1 MNIFAVKPLNRA
13 RYGLMIA
20 GLGGLLTACGTT
32 TPLDTYSLSA
42 PHPVVTAKSRK
53 SVQLLV
59 AAPTALK
66 ALDSENIVVNPASGS
81 IAYLSGA
88 QWGDRLPNIIQS
100 RLIQAYE
107 NTGLLGGVGRPGDG
121 LAINYQVLTDV
132 RDFGIHASTSP
143 QMAVVELAVKLMD
156 DKSGNVRSTKIFR
169 NTIPVQGSGNHA
181 YLTALDQAFAKTVA
195 EIVSW
200 SFSVM

>member
-1 MNIFAVKPLNRA
+1 MSMFDVKLLRGA
-13 RYGLMIA
+13 KLGLMVA
-20 GLGGLLTACGTT
+20 GLGGLLASCGTT

-42 PHPVVTAKSRK
+42 PRPAVTAKSRK

-100 RLIQAYE
+100 RLVQSYE

-132 RDFGIHASTSP
+132 REFGIHASTSP
-143 QMAVVELAVKLMD
+143 QTAVVELAVKLMD
-156 DKSGNVRSTKIFR
+156 DKNGNVRATRVFR
-169 NTIPVQGSGNHA
+169 NVVAVQGSGNAA
-181 YLTALDQAFAKTVA
+181 YLKALDQAFEKTAA

-200 SFSVM
+200 TFSAM